1 MDEMDERSVVLL
13 ADLLYV
19 LVPLRSIIAVQIN
32 SNEFNLEVKGFSLL
46 EHQDIFYGLLLTPT
60 L

>member
-32 SNEFNLEVKGFSLL
+32 SNEFNLEVKGLSK
-46 EHQDIFYGLLLTPT
+46 P
-60 L
+60 